1 MLDISTLFVYVLAF
15 FEAFLKTSALHT
27 GPAVGQGQHAAHWS
41 GTLVLKSC
49 SLRTS
54 MQHTNTAPGAAGEI
68 LIDIYYAYI
77 NEYLSCI
84 SRSYSGSDAT
94 PT

>member
-1 MLDISTLFVYVLAF
+1 MLDISTLFVYVSAF

-27 GPAVGQGQHAAHWS
+27 GPAVGQDQSAAHWS

-54 MQHTNTAPGAAGEI
+54 MQHTNTAPVAAGEI
-68 LIDIYYAYI
+68 LIGILCIY
-77 NEYLSCI
+77 L
-84 SRSYSGSDAT
+84 
-94 PT
+94 